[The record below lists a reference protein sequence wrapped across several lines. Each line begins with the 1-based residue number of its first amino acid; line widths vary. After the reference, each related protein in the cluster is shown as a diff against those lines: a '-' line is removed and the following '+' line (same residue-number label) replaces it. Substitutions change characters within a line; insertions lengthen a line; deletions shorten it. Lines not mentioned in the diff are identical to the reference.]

1 MTNTEI
7 NTALEKILNEV
18 RTSSD
23 SGSSLITR
31 KDLIVKAQA
40 AGLEEKNTY
49 RVLKPSARS
58 THRGYYDADKML
70 NILNPG
76 VTMRI
81 ENLEVVSTGETSK
94 VEKEPQI
101 EKSEKFSGT
110 YDYDAV
116 PYTEEDIAEE
126 LSLMGTHL

>member
-7 NTALEKILNEV
+7 NTTLEKI
-18 RTSSD
+18 
-23 SGSSLITR
+23 
-31 KDLIVKAQA
+31 
-40 AGLEEKNTY
+40 
-49 RVLKPSARS
+49 
-58 THRGYYDADKML
+58 H
-70 NILNPG
+70 NPV

-94 VEKEPQI
+94 VEKKPRI
-101 EKSEKFSGT
+101 EESEKFSGT

-126 LSLMGTHL
+126 LSLMGTYL